1 MKSSKWTKF
10 IKKGFYYLF
19 LIIIAVVMILPFYW
33 SVITS
38 IRPNEEIFSI
48 PIKWIPGKIT
58 FEHYIKAFTTVPF
71 GRYFLNSS
79 YLAIM
84 GVVLNLFLGSLA
96 GYAFAKLSFRF
107 KNQIFKVLLASLMVP
122 GVITLI
128 PSYIILKRFPLVGG
142 NNLLGQGGNGLINS
156 FWAVILPGA
165 AGAFAIFFM
174 RQFFLTLPNDIG
186 EAARIEGAGE
196 FTIFWRV
203 YLPLAK
209 PALAA
214 LGILTF
220 QSGWN
225 LFLWPLIVLNDPEK
239 WTVQIGL
246 QAFSFNHATQYGPM
260 MAASVVA
267 SIPVLCVFIFAQ
279 KYFIQGIA
287 FSGSKG

>member
-1 MKSSKWTKF
+1 MK
-10 IKKGFYYLF
+10 INKGTDFMKIGIYYVILG
-19 LIIIAVVMILPFYW
+19 IIGVIMILPFYW
-33 SVITS
+33 SIITS
-38 IRPNEEIFSI
+38 LRPNEGIFSI
-48 PIKWIPGKIT
+48 PIKWFPSEIT
-58 FEHYIKAFTTVPF
+58 FDHYIKAFTTVPF

-84 GVVLNLFLGSLA
+84 GVLFNLFFGSLA
-96 GYAFAKLSFRF
+96 GYAFAKLKFRF
-107 KNQIFKVLLASLMVP
+107 KDQIFKILLTSLMVP
-122 GVITLI
+122 GIVTLI
-128 PSYIILKRFPLVGG
+128 PSYIILRHFPLVGG
-142 NNLLGQGGNGLINS
+142 NNLFGQGGNGFINS

-165 AGAFAIFFM
+165 AGAFAVFFM
-174 RQFFLTLPNDIG
+174 RQFFLTLPDDLG

-196 FTIFWRV
+196 FWIFWRV

-225 LFLWPLIVLNDPEK
+225 LFLWPLIVLNDPNK

-246 QAFSFNHATQYGPM
+246 QAFSFNYATQYGPM

-267 SIPVLCVFIFAQ
+267 SIPLLGVFIFAQ

-287 FSGSKG
+287 FSGIKR

>member
-1 MKSSKWTKF
+1 MKTKKRTYF
-10 IKKGFYYLF
+10 IKRGIYYVILS
-19 LIIIAVVMILPFYW
+19 IIGVIMILPFYW
-33 SVITS
+33 SIITS
-38 IRPNEEIFSI
+38 LRPDEEIFSI
-48 PIKWIPGKIT
+48 PIKWFPSEIT
-58 FEHYIKAFTTVPF
+58 FDHYIKAFTTVPF

-84 GVVLNLFLGSLA
+84 GVIFNLFFGSLA
-96 GYAFAKLSFRF
+96 GYAFAKLKFRC
-107 KNQIFKVLLASLMVP
+107 KDQIFKTLLASLMVP
-122 GVITLI
+122 GIITLI
-128 PSYIILKRFPLVGG
+128 PSYIILKHFPLIGG
-142 NNLLGQGGNGLINS
+142 NNLFGQGGNGFINS
-156 FWAVILPGA
+156 FWGVILPGA

-174 RQFFLTLPNDIG
+174 RQFFLTLPDDLG

-196 FTIFWRV
+196 FTIFWKI
-203 YLPLAK
+203 YLPLSK

-225 LFLWPLIVLNDPEK
+225 LFLWPLIVLNDSNK

-267 SIPVLCVFIFAQ
+267 SIPVLGVFIFAQ

-287 FSGSKG
+287 FSGIKR